1 MKEIKRFFT
10 FLKKK
15 LTLPK
20 SNMKNS
26 GGQLHDGKN
35 QTTITNYHIVTKLYE
50 IFGWPNSIIQEPE
63 DSHKNLNCQRAAF
76 PIT

>member
-1 MKEIKRFFT
+1 LHHGKNQKIFILFWE
-10 FLKKK
+10 KKP
-15 LTLPK
+15 TLPK

-50 IFGWPNSIIQEPE
+50 IFGWPILS
-63 DSHKNLNCQRAAF
+63 
-76 PIT
+76 